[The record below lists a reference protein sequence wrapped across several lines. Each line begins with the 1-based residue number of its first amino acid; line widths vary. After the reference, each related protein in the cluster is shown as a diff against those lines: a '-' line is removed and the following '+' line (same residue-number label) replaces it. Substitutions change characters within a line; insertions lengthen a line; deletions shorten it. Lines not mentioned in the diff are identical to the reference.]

1 MTNPASAD
9 LLQPALLD
17 RLTDPDPE
25 QRIESRDRR
34 VISMQRL
41 RESVRRDLAWLLSA
55 GRLETL
61 IDLDE
66 FPEVRR
72 SVLNYGVPDIS
83 GLNISGAETETI
95 ERAVREAILE
105 FEPRLD
111 ERSLRVTVT
120 ADHTSMQRNAMVFEI
135 QAELW
140 GRPLP
145 QSILWRSELDL
156 ETGSA
161 DVRESDR

>member
-1 MTNPASAD
+1 
-9 LLQPALLD
+9 
-17 RLTDPDPE
+17 
-25 QRIESRDRR
+25 
-34 VISMQRL
+34 MQRL

-55 GRLETL
+55 GRFETL
-61 IDLDE
+61 VDLE
-66 FPEVRR
+66 EYPEVAN

-83 GLNISGAETETI
+83 GMQVAGADVELI
-95 ERAVREAILE
+95 ERAVLAAIQR

-111 ERSLRVTVT
+111 RRALKVKVS
-120 ADHTSMQRNAMVFEI
+120 ADSSSMQRNAMVFEI

-145 QSILWRSELDL
+145 QAILWRSELDL

-161 DVRESDR
+161 DVREGDR